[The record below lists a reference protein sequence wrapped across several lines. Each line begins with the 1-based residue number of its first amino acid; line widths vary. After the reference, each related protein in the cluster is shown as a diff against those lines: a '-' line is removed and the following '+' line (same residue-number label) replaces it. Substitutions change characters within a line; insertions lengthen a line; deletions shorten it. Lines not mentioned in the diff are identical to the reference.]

1 MSVKKIIPQILEY
14 VKPAGYSSLTIE
26 VTDNE
31 DKIYYIAD
39 INDTFFYRTIEF
51 DDIDILSD

>member
-1 MSVKKIIPQILEY
+1 MLHVELNFRNRNFSMPNICM
-14 VKPAGYSSLTIE
+14 IE